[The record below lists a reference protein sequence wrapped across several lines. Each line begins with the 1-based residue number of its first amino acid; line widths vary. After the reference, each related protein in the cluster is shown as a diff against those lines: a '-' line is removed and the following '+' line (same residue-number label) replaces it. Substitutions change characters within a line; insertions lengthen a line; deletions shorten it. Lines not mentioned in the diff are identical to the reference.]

1 MAVSKSFPPTW
12 SVVGATTRVAPRVAP
27 TSNLP
32 QLEPKYIKHSG
43 VALFLEFRRV
53 RQGAL
58 AQRARSRGDGHIL
71 LAVDLEAHGRRCE
84 AGADIDLPQL
94 LERGVVESRDRAVEQ
109 GEEYEAAAGRK
120 RARTGRIAQVGG
132 LLDLLGHR
140 IDGGEVGFE
149 ALARCPL
156 AAVPAALG
164 AVLDAVDRDGHAD
177 RHRRNVD
184 ELGARIV

>member
-1 MAVSKSFPPTW
+1 MRDPLILAEASDWPP
-12 SVVGATTRVAPRVAP
+12 P
-27 TSNLP
+27 L
-32 QLEPKYIKHSG
+32 QPKHVKHSG

-53 RQGAL
+53 GQGAL
-58 AQRARSRGDGHIL
+58 AQRARSRGDRDIL

-84 AGADIDLPQL
+84 AGADIYLPQL

-140 IDGGEVGFE
+140 IDGGEVGFD

-156 AAVPAALG
+156 AAVP
-164 AVLDAVDRDGHAD
+164 
-177 RHRRNVD
+177 
-184 ELGARIV
+184 